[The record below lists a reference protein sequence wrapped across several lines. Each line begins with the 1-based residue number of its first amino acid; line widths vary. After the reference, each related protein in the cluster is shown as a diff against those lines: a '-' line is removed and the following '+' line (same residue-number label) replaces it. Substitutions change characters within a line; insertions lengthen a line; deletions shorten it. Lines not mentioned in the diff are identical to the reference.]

1 MRINCRNALLKNVLL
16 KFSGVAPPYLFP
28 VFFGLLATCCMFF
41 ASYAFAEE
49 LKLSDLIDEALQKNP
64 EVLASAS
71 MVSASEYRIS
81 QVKSLPDPMFMF
93 GYQNEGWKK
102 YTFGQSQDAQ
112 WMFSASQ
119 MFPFPG
125 KLPLKGETAARESES
140 LKASYIS
147 TKLKI
152 IAKVKE
158 LYYDLF
164 FVYRNIDI
172 IKDKN
177 VLFEK
182 IEDAA
187 TARYSSGMG
196 SQQEVL
202 MAQTEKYMLLER
214 EEMLKQKIQ
223 SLEAMLN
230 LAIGRDI
237 NSPISK
243 PAELPGSVYNQKL
256 DILLKAAIE
265 NSPEIKSKEKSA
277 AAEAKVKMAQK
288 EYFPDFTLNA
298 SYFNRG
304 GGQFEDMWSLTTTV
318 NIPLYYRTK
327 QRQAV
332 FEAEAS
338 FAAARYEL
346 EGAKLM
352 ISSNIRD
359 NYSMVETAER
369 LMDLYK
375 NGLIPKT
382 LQDFE
387 LALAGYAAGK
397 VEAITAITRLK
408 TLLDYEIL
416 YWEQFTGKEKGI
428 ARLEAITG
436 VKSEALSLSKR

>member
-1 MRINCRNALLKNVLL
+1 
-16 KFSGVAPPYLFP
+16 
-28 VFFGLLATCCMFF
+28 MFF

-277 AAEAKVKMAQK
+277 AAAEAKVKMAQK

-416 YWEQFTGKEKGI
+416 YWEQFTGKEKGY
-428 ARLEAITG
+428 RKTR
-436 VKSEALSLSKR
+436 SNNRS